1 MDKRILRRSYEP
13 DNTVLQDYHPL
24 LRRIYAVRDI
34 NAPDEVDK
42 ELSALLPF
50 KDMLNIDLAVKRLA
64 TAIEQQQ
71 RITIIGD
78 FDADGATSTVV
89 AVKALRWFGAQ
100 QVNYLIPNRF
110 EYGYGLTPEIVEVAA
125 EDSPDLIITV
135 DNGIASHEGVDRAN
149 ELGID
154 VIVTDHHLPAKT
166 LPKAYTIIN
175 PNQTGCSF
183 PGKNLAG
190 VGVIFYVMLAL
201 RAYLKAAKW
210 FEKQEIECPKMTPLL
225 EYVALGTVADVVP
238 LDKNNRI
245 LVHQGMRRIRGGL
258 ASPGIKALIEA
269 ARRQASK
276 LKASDMAYGLAP
288 RLNAAGRL
296 EDMSIGV
303 ACLLSDD
310 LVIAKEIANRLNE
323 LNLERRTLEN
333 KMEKDAYATLEALD
347 FNDISNIGIC
357 VYDASWHQ
365 GIVGLVASRVKE
377 KLHRPVIAFA
387 KVSDNEIKGSARSV
401 KGIHIRDILEAVAN
415 ENLGLITKF
424 GGHAMAAGLSLPLAH
439 YDKFSKAFS
448 DAIAQRIDPKDL
460 ERIVETD
467 GELLGTDFTLENA
480 QILRDG
486 GPWGQGF
493 PEPLFDGVFRLVDQ
507 RIVGERHLK
516 MVLQPEDS
524 SIYVDGIAFNVD
536 LERWPSS
543 SIELVQL
550 VYHLD
555 VNHFRDQRRL
565 QLLVEEMYEV
575 NAVGSVNQPA

>member
-13 DNTVLQDYHPL
+13 DNTLLPDCHPL
-24 LRRIYAVRDI
+24 LRRVYAVREI
-34 NAPDEVDK
+34 NTPDEIDK
-42 ELSALLPF
+42 GLPSLLPF
-50 KDMLNIDLAVKRLA
+50 NELLQIDLAVKRLA

-71 RITIIGD
+71 RIMIIGD

-89 AVKALRWFGAQ
+89 AVKALQWFGAQ
-100 QVNYLIPNRF
+100 HVNYLIPNRF
-110 EYGYGLTPEIVEVAA
+110 EYGYGLTPEIVETAT
-125 EDSPDLIITV
+125 EDAPDLIITV
-135 DNGIASHEGVDRAN
+135 DNGIASHAGVDRAN
-149 ELGID
+149 ALGID
-154 VIVTDHHLPAKT
+154 VIVTDHHLPAET
-166 LPKAYTIIN
+166 LPKAHAIVN
-175 PNQTGCSF
+175 PNQPGCSF

-201 RAYLKAAKW
+201 RAYLKASEW
-210 FEKQEIECPKMTPLL
+210 FEKQAIECPKMTPLL

-245 LVHQGMRRIRGGL
+245 LVHQGMRRIRAGL
-258 ASPGIKALIEA
+258 ASPGIRALVEA
-269 ARRQASK
+269 ARRQTSK
-276 LKASDMAYGLAP
+276 LKASDMAYGIAP

-310 LVIAKEIANRLNE
+310 FMAAKEIADRLNQ
-323 LNLERRTLEN
+323 LNLERRALESQ
-333 KMEKDAYATLEALD
+333 MQQDAYSTLEALD

-377 KLHRPVIAFA
+377 KLHRPVVAFA
-387 KVSDNEIKGSARSV
+387 KVSDDEIKGSARSV
-401 KGIHIRDILEAVAN
+401 KGIHIRDILESVAN
-415 ENLGLITKF
+415 ENPGLITKF
-424 GGHAMAAGLSLPLAH
+424 GGHAMAAGLSLPLAN
-439 YDKFSKAFS
+439 YDQFSTAFS
-448 DAIAQRIDPKDL
+448 GAIAKRIKPKDL

-467 GELLGTDFTLENA
+467 GELTPTDFTLENA

-493 PEPLFDGVFRLVDQ
+493 PEPLFDGIFRVVDQ

-524 SIYVDGIAFNVD
+524 SIYIDGIAFNVD
-536 LERWPSS
+536 LDRWPSQQ
-543 SIELVQL
+543 IELVQL

-565 QLLVEEMYEV
+565 QLLVEEMFEV
-575 NAVGSVNQPA
+575 EVAGSVNS